1 MPQFRK
7 LHTKIVDSFDV
18 NDMPDD
24 FHRLVWTWL
33 PLALCK
39 EGRGIYHG
47 GWIKSK
53 IMPLRD
59 DKVADD
65 IMTAME
71 YFALKGLITKYD
83 LDGRE
88 YFYVPTWHDYQNT
101 SRDGASPH
109 PEPIVIPCESRE
121 GHDEV
126 ASDSSLEKTR
136 QDKTREDEEYKKDPF
151 AFIQKTTE
159 TTIGYPSSGKSSVD
173 AISELVKIKA
183 TKADIQ
189 AGYEWLIDN
198 GKTVRWPSQLVGPT
212 KTAIAKRLGNNNKKS
227 RPDKSLEGYTPA

>member
-65 IMTAME
+65 IMAAME

-88 YFYVPTWHDYQNT
+88 YFYVPTWHEYQNT

-126 ASDSSLEKTR
+126 ATGSSLEKIR
-136 QDKTREDEEYKKDPF
+136 QDKTREESQF
-151 AFIQKTTE
+151 SLIQKH
-159 TTIGYPSSGKSSVD
+159 IGRIAGLPSDGKASID
-173 AISELVKIKA
+173 AIDILVKYNA
-183 TKADIQ
+183 TKEDIQ
-189 AGYEWLIDN
+189 AGYDWLIDN
-198 GKTVRWPSQLVGPT
+198 DKKVRYCSQLVGPT
-212 KTAIAKRLGNNNKKS
+212 QTAIAKRLGDKSKKA